1 MPAAWSAK
9 DERQYEHILESCR
22 TGRKKRSLSTCKRI
36 AAATVN
42 KQRRIERRTLSEF
55 DRAPLLNEA
64 CEMTYN
70 WDYLEGKELKE
81 AKKLAKE
88 GLVYPEEKVKYLTL
102 TPKGKKK
109 IGAKKCLWSLK
120 GRNPDFAGL
129 PGFLFGAGAGTLMTA
144 GYVGNPAVV
153 RGDLTE
159 REVIDSTYD
168 RASKGV
174 MAAFGLLGASLAVK
188 LLSKVNI

>member
-22 TGRKKRSLSTCKRI
+22 TGRKKRSLNTCKRI
-36 AAATVN
+36 AASTVN
-42 KQRRIERRTLSEF
+42 KQRRIERRTLSELQ
-55 DRAPLLNEA
+55 APLLNEA

-81 AKKLAKE
+81 AKKLANE
-88 GLVYPEEKVKYLTL
+88 GLVYPEEKAKYLIL
-102 TPKGKKK
+102 TSKGKKK
-109 IGAKKCLWSLK
+109 IGAKKCLWTLK

-144 GYVGNPAVV
+144 GYVGHPAIM
-153 RGDLTE
+153 RADLTE
-159 REVIDSTYD
+159 KEVIDLTYD

-174 MAAFGLLGASLAVK
+174 MAALALLGASVAIK
-188 LLSKVNI
+188 LLSKVNV